1 MIGKV
6 GTLLGSANV
15 NISTMQVSRRAA
27 GGDAIM
33 LLSVDRPA
41 DPETL
46 AALRA
51 MPGIRGVRALEL

>member
-1 MIGKV
+1 
-6 GTLLGSANV
+6 
-15 NISTMQVSRRAA
+15 MQVSRRAA